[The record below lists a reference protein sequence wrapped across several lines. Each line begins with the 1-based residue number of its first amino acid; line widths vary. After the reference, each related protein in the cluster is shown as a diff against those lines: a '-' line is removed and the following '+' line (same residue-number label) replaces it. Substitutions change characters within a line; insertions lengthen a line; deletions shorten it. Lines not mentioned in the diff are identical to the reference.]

1 MTCEYCT
8 GTHYLSD
15 LPDLGACVCC
25 TPEALQ
31 CAEATLAKRDATI
44 KAMSEPKT
52 LPEMLDE
59 LEGVVSD
66 VRERLAELER
76 EAEEREAAW
85 EPVADVAPALANYL
99 VSINMDAAPVTLPP
113 GPLADLVAAVRACE

>member
-15 LPDLGACVCC
+15 TPELGPCVCC

-31 CAEATLAKRDATI
+31 RTEATLAKRDATI
-44 KAMSEPKT
+44 KAMSERKT

-59 LEGVVSD
+59 LEGVASD
-66 VRERLAELER
+66 VRTRLAELEA
-76 EAEEREAAW
+76 EAEERETVLAAA
-85 EPVADVAPALANYL
+85 EPALLAFL
-99 VSINMDAAPVTLPP
+99 VAEGMAAPPVQRPA
-113 GPLADLVAAVRACE
+113 GPLGDLCVALGVCG